1 MRTGSLRR
9 WLLLAS
15 AVLVP
20 LLVVRAQAH
29 SPELPRLPAEF
40 EPHDSVWMA
49 WPTFQYTAERSS
61 VPVVTEMIRALVP
74 HVRIDLLVNSD
85 EIGTQALAHLRSEG
99 VSTRRVDVHVV
110 PYIDIWLRDM
120 GPIFLVAPDGT

>member
-9 WLLLAS
+9 WLLLAC

-74 HVRIDLLVNSD
+74 HVRIELLVNSD
-85 EIGTQALAHLRSEG
+85 ATGAEALAELASKGVCAGRVNLR
-99 VSTRRVDVHVV
+99 VV

-120 GPIFLVAPDGT
+120 GPIFLLDAD